1 MTMNKQE
8 IKDLLEATRVK
19 IADQGKERDCMV
31 ADELLNREYTLEQQL
46 IDLDKSNNQQE
57 Q

>member
-1 MTMNKQE
+1 MNKQE

-31 ADELLNREYTLEQQL
+31 ADELLNREYTLEQQ
-46 IDLDKSNNQQE
+46 QE